1 MTIKPNFIRTAMLV
15 AVAPVIGF
23 ALQSCSDDDNDFPTV
38 DGQAPTI
45 TMATNHIQ
53 AEPGRSF
60 NIEGKAKDADGI
72 KAIHLKSEGML
83 LDKTIDLL
91 KIYGDSLIYDYDL
104 SYAYTPASSWTDDSN
119 FPLEV
124 TVEDVGGRTT
134 TATVQVSGD
143 GDFTA
148 PSFTVAPSAELTVLV
163 QNPKLSLNVTVA
175 DNKKLQSLVVDIP
188 GLDILDSVLI
198 SGNEYQF
205 KKVYTLPSDKNSYMM
220 SMRLY
225 DALGNV
231 TSTNSV
237 INVSELPDFQK
248 MYLADVETAAE
259 LTSDLYG
266 VPMLIERTGEYQYK
280 AQYYNQKAGTGV
292 RFVPQTTDFEPICFG
307 IDESTGLLTSS
318 PSVAKPI
325 VLDKVGYY
333 EITFNTVTGDYDV
346 KEYTPTT
353 EKMVLDG
360 SQTKDFG
367 DGAGAQPFQICLA
380 GEGLPDVEGWKTNP
394 NDNAFILNQDK
405 QNPYRLYREMKLDAG
420 TKVSYTI
427 SATHWW
433 GWWPEPFWRFDGSE
447 GNEKNVLNGGDNMKS
462 VEVKKSGTYRMEFD
476 YSLLRSRIIF
486 VK

>member
-1 MTIKPNFIRTAMLV
+1 MLL

-23 ALQSCSDDDNDFPTV
+23 ALQSCSDDNDFPTV

-104 SYAYTPASSWTDDSN
+104 SYAYTPANDWTDDTS

-148 PSFTVAPSAELTVLV
+148 PVFAAAPSQELTVLV
-163 QNPKLSLNVTVA
+163 QNPKLTLNATVT

-188 GLDILDSVLI
+188 GLDVYDSILI
-198 SGNEYQF
+198 NGTEYQF
-205 KKVYTLPSDKNSYMM
+205 NKVYQMPATEASYMM

-225 DALGNV
+225 DNLGNV
-231 TSTNSV
+231 VSTNSV

-266 VPMLIERTGEYQYK
+266 VPMLIEHTGAYQYK

-292 RFVPQTTDFEPICFG
+292 RFVPQTTDFNPICFG
-307 IDESTGLLTSS
+307 IDESTGLLTSN

-333 EITFNTVTGDYDV
+333 EITFNTITGDYDV

-353 EKMVLDG
+353 EKLVADG
-360 SQTKDFG
+360 TQTYDNN

-380 GEGLPDVEGWKTNP
+380 GEGLPGVEGWKTSP
-394 NDNAFILNQDK
+394 NDKAFILNQDK
-405 QNPYRLYREMKLDAG
+405 HNP
-420 TKVSYTI
+420 
-427 SATHWW
+427 
-433 GWWPEPFWRFDGSE
+433 
-447 GNEKNVLNGGDNMKS
+447 
-462 VEVKKSGTYRMEFD
+462 
-476 YSLLRSRIIF
+476 
-486 VK
+486 